1 MRHRRIDRLMTRD
14 VVSVRGDTPFKEVAR
29 VLSRHRVTAVPVLG
43 GDGRVVGVVSE
54 GDLLRKTADQ
64 TAAPDGLPAVP
75 GLEAWERAKA
85 EGTRAEELM
94 SAPAVCAR
102 PEWTVA
108 EAARLMEV
116 QGVRRLVVVDAED
129 RPVGIVSRRDL
140 LGVFLREDDDIR
152 REIVEDVLGDTLRL
166 EPGAL
171 TVEVRDGRVELGG
184 SLPFRRM
191 IPAIERMCAT
201 VDGVV
206 SVSVTRLV
214 YDVDDTGQGGG
225 RS

>member
-1 MRHRRIDRLMTRD
+1 MRHRRIDQLMTRE
-14 VVSVRGDTPFKEVAR
+14 VVGVRGDTPFKDIAR
-29 VLSRHRVTAVPVLG
+29 TLSQHRVTAVPVVD
-43 GDGRVVGVVSE
+43 GDGRVLGVVSE

-64 TAAPDGLPAVP
+64 AATPGGLAAVP
-75 GLEAWERAKA
+75 DLETWERVKA

-116 QGVRRLVVVDAED
+116 QKIKRLVVVDGD
-129 RPVGIVSRRDL
+129 DHLLGIVSRRDL
-140 LGVFLREDDDIR
+140 LGVYLREDDEIR

-166 EPGAL
+166 GPAAL
-171 TVEVRDGRVELGG
+171 AVDVLDRRVELGG
-184 SLPFRRM
+184 RLPFRGM
-191 IPAIERMCAT
+191 VPAIERMCAT

-206 SVSVTRLV
+206 SVSCTRLV
-214 YDVDDTGQGGG
+214 YDVDDTEQGGG